1 MSRPGLSLLLLLGA
15 FQGWAQPATYQFS
28 SDIEARTHGDTPGKN
43 QFAAWDYSRIGEY
56 QAALAAWDRDVGGRR
71 RLAAADSLAFL
82 AYRAV
87 SAREYILARAK
98 TSRLIIL
105 NEAHHN
111 PRHRAFAASLLPDLA
126 RLGFTYFGAE
136 GIMEVD
142 SLLNA
147 RKYPVL
153 SSGFYVA
160 EPCFGNLLRTA
171 ARAGYHLFGYD
182 DHNRGSSAKER
193 EIAQARNIEQVMRAD
208 VNAKVVIYCG
218 FAHVNEGPQGAFG
231 GPAMAARLKELT
243 GVDPFTIDQ
252 TEFTESATIGAGN
265 PLYRLVKAASSSVF
279 VNAQGQPFNH
289 ASPEQAVDVNV
300 YHPRTV
306 YRSGR
311 PTWVFEQGRKPVPVA
326 RQIAIAFPCL
336 VMAYNRPEDVAHAVP
351 VDVVELHSNHDPK
364 ALALAR
370 GQYTV
375 IARNRR
381 GQSQTWRMK
390 Q

>member
-1 MSRPGLSLLLLLGA
+1 MRSGS
-15 FQGWAQPATYQFS
+15 PA
-28 SDIEARTHGDTPGKN
+28 KN

-56 QAALAAWDRDVGGRR
+56 QAALAAWDRDVGGQR

-82 AYRAV
+82 AYHAV

-98 TSRLIIL
+98 TARLIII

-111 PRHRAFAASLLPDLA
+111 PRHRAFAASLLPGLA

-142 SLLNA
+142 SLLNT

-160 EPCFGNLLRTA
+160 EPCFGNLLRPAT
-171 ARAGYHLFGYD
+171 RAGYYLFGYD
-182 DHNRGSSAKER
+182 DHNGDSSAKEW
-193 EIAQARNIEQVMRAD
+193 EIAQAHNIEQVMRAD
-208 VNAKVVIYCG
+208 ANAKVIIYCG

-252 TEFTESATIGAGN
+252 TELTESGTMGAGN
-265 PLYRLVKAASSSVF
+265 PLYGLGKAAASSVF
-279 VNAQGQPFNH
+279 INAQGQPFNH
-289 ASPEQAVDVNV
+289 ASSGQAVDVNV
-300 YHPRTV
+300 YHPRTL

-311 PTWVFEQGRKPVPVA
+311 PTWMFEQGRKPVPVA

-336 VMAYNRPEDVAHAVP
+336 VLAYNHQENAAHAVP
-351 VDVVELHSNHDPK
+351 VDMVELHSNHDTK

-375 IARNRR
+375 IVRNRR
-381 GQSQTWRMK
+381 GESQTWLMK